1 MLLSGEIT
9 NSLAVWFE
17 AESFAK
23 QNTKYWINL
32 NLSKAYW

>member
-9 NSLAVWFE
+9 ETLALGLK

-23 QNTKYWINL
+23 QNTINL
-32 NLSKAYW
+32 NLSKAC

>member
-9 NSLAVWFE
+9 NTLAVGVE

-23 QNTKYWINL
+23 QNTG
-32 NLSKAYW
+32 